1 MDSTSQP
8 VARSVVPFSGSL
20 VTMKDLVLCTCTDGV
35 ATLELNR
42 PRKRNAL
49 SPELI
54 TALNDVLG
62 ILESDDS
69 LRVLVLGGQG
79 ESFCAGMDLREVLS
93 DPEAMAGML
102 RGLSLAMRRIRR
114 LPVPVIA
121 RVNGAAIGGGC
132 GLCVVA
138 DIAMTHPD
146 AKLGYPEVGLGVC
159 PAVVAPWL
167 IQKIGAGKARSLL
180 IRGGTMN
187 GQEALSLGLVDEL
200 HSADSLEDE
209 AAALARDLCKGG
221 REAVAV
227 TKHWLNE
234 LDGSCED
241 AACEKAAELSAQVI
255 AGQEAQ
261 ERLKALYGD

>member
-1 MDSTSQP
+1 MQ
-8 VARSVVPFSGSL
+8 
-20 VTMKDLVLCTCTDGV
+20 DLILCTCSDGI
-35 ATLELNR
+35 ASLDLNR
-42 PRKRNAL
+42 PEKRNAL

-54 TALNDVLG
+54 EALNDALG
-62 ILESDDS
+62 VLESDES
-69 LRVLVLGGQG
+69 LRVLVLGGRG
-79 ESFCAGMDLREVLS
+79 PSFCAGMDLRGVLD
-93 DPEAMAGML
+93 DPDAMAGML

-121 RVNGAAIGGGC
+121 RVNGAAVGGGC

-138 DIAMTHPD
+138 DLALTHPD

-187 GQEALSLGLVDEL
+187 GQEAQELGLVDQLHPADALEGATTEL
-200 HSADSLEDE
+200 AH
-209 AAALARDLCKGG
+209 ALSKGG
-221 REAVAV
+221 REAIAV
-227 TKHWLNE
+227 TKRWLNE

-241 AACEKAAELSAQVI
+241 AAPEKAAELSAQVI

-261 ERLKALYGD
+261 ERLKSLYGD